1 MDEFPNFE
9 KILAK
14 KVEKKSEEIMVKL
27 RAVKKVQDLRQQEE
41 QEAEKACQEQKRLF
55 EMEKK
60 QFRKLYFEHFIK
72 SCIDIIYD
80 IVPTQIVVSLTPDDI
95 YKRVKYYNGV
105 DFEKFFT
112 SDDVKNILDG
122 LVKNGLLK
130 CAYGQNHSYVPRRLS
145 DNE

>member
-9 KILAK
+9 KVLAER
-14 KVEKKSEEIMVKL
+14 VERKNEEIMVKL
-27 RAVKKVQDLRQQEE
+27 RAVKNVRELQQVEQQQQE
-41 QEAEKACQEQKRLF
+41 QEWKRLF
-55 EMEKK
+55 EMKKK

-112 SDDVKNILDG
+112 PDDVKNILDG

-130 CAYGQNHSYVPRRLS
+130 CVDGQKDSYAPRRLS

>member
-80 IVPTQIVVSLTPDDI
+80 IVITQIGVSMTHDDI
-95 YKRVKYYNGV
+95 YKRVKHYNGV

-112 SDDVKNILDG
+112 PGDVKNILDG

-130 CAYGQNHSYVPRRLS
+130 CVDGQKDSYAPRRLS